1 MGTFQSMNGK
11 SIDIAFA
18 EFHKKNPLV
27 WKTFEAECF
36 KAIRAGKV
44 KISAKQLIGY
54 IRWHVSLQTTDEKFK
69 INDAFTSRYA
79 RMFANK
85 NKRYQYMFEYRDLR
99 SGSETIVRELVNKY
113 QESIL
118 KKCNIGKIVKLG
130 ALSEVHYMKDK
141 VEQISRSEFNYLLK
155 IKMIYCTNPES
166 RTQIYKTTNR
176 AKKYISGKKIKKQS

>member
-1 MGTFQSMNGK
+1 MGTFQSATGK

-36 KAIRAGKV
+36 KAIRYGRV
-44 KISAKQLIGY
+44 KISAKQLIGH
-54 IRWHVSLQTTDEKFK
+54 IRWYVSLQTTDEKFK

-79 RMFANK
+79 RMFAK
-85 NKRYQYMFEYRDLR
+85 KYPRYTYLFEYRDLR
-99 SGSETIVRELVNKY
+99 SGAETIVRELVNKY
-113 QESIL
+113 QQSIL

-130 ALSEVHYMKDK
+130 TATQVHYMKEK
-141 VEQISRSEFNYLLK
+141 VEQISRSEFNYLVK

-166 RTQIYKTTNR
+166 RTQIFKTTNR
-176 AKKYISGKKIKKQS
+176 AKKWIKDHKNKV